1 MPDAAQD
8 RSGIENRSTLIFE
21 SGALSLCD
29 IAGCLVLRDG
39 LREIRISSTP
49 FEPCTYLEGT
59 SCRTILHNAF
69 AESDIRRIAARGGT
83 LRSITGTEYDAGR
96 LCGLLAFAAAHLAE
110 CGIPCTVIFKQREG
124 RPNITDAIANGQ
136 IQLVINTPSA
146 DVQSAS
152 DGSEIRRAAIR
163 NHIPYMTTMAA
174 AHASA
179 VGIGV
184 VVSGEDSGVNALQD
198 IHARIKKSH

>member
-39 LREIRISSTP
+39 PREIRISSTP

-110 CGIPCTVIFKQREG
+110 CDIGYAEG
-124 RPNITDAIANGQ
+124 RMAIE
-136 IQLVINTPSA
+136 QLKGMGALGPERAVELAELGLRSISTALSHSRRRSERIMYTP
-146 DVQSAS
+146 
-152 DGSEIRRAAIR
+152 DGRVYVRAQR
-163 NHIPYMTTMAA
+163 
-174 AHASA
+174 
-179 VGIGV
+179 
-184 VVSGEDSGVNALQD
+184 
-198 IHARIKKSH
+198 